1 MTALRLVFAGGD
13 YDRTRA
19 LADGTIRP
27 EGIDLIYVPLVPE
40 EIFWRMLQYQD
51 FDVSE
56 LSMSAYITLTARGEC
71 PFVAIPAF
79 LSRTF
84 RHGCIFI
91 NADAGIR
98 EPADLKGKRIGVPDY
113 HMTAALW
120 IRGMLQHEY
129 GVAAADVEWLQGG
142 MQEPGRKERVELH
155 LPPSIRL
162 QEIGPDQT
170 LDAMLVAGEID
181 AVIGARMPL
190 SFVRGD
196 PRVKRLF
203 PDYKAA
209 ERAYFEKTG
218 FFPIMHAVAFK
229 RALYEEHPWAAQNLM
244 KALEASKRLALELAY
259 DFNALRYTLPWL
271 IPDLEETMRIMG
283 ADPWPYGIDA
293 NRAALEA
300 MCQYAQE
307 QGLTERRVAVEELFA
322 PNTRESFH
330 V

>member
-1 MTALRLVFAGGD
+1 MSTLRLVFAGGD

-19 LADGTIRP
+19 LAEGTIRP
-27 EGIDLIYVPLVPE
+27 EGIDLVYLPLVPE

-56 LSMSAYITLTARGEC
+56 LSMSAYITLVARGDC

-84 RHGCIFI
+84 RHGCIFV
-91 NADAGIR
+91 NAAAGIR
-98 EPADLKGKRIGVPDY
+98 EPADLRGKRVGVPDY

-120 IRGMLQHEY
+120 IRGMLEHEY
-129 GVAAADVEWLQGG
+129 GVRAADVEWLQGG
-142 MQEPGRKERVELH
+142 LQEPGRRERVEYH
-155 LPPSIRL
+155 LPPSIRVRA
-162 QEIGPDQT
+162 IGPDQT

-181 AVIGARMPL
+181 AVVGARMPL

-196 PRVKRLF
+196 PRVQRLF

-209 ERAYFEKTG
+209 EREYFRRTRH
-218 FFPIMHAVAFK
+218 FPIMHCVVL
-229 RALYEEHPWAAQNLM
+229 RRRLYEEHPWVAANLM

-259 DFNALRYTLPWL
+259 DYNALRYTLPWL
-271 IPDLEETMRIMG
+271 IPDLEDTMREMG
-283 ADPWPYGIDA
+283 PDPWPYGIAA
-293 NRAALEA
+293 NQATLEA

-307 QGLTERRVAVEELFA
+307 QGLTARRVAVDELFA
-322 PNTRESFH
+322 PNTREGFH

>member
-1 MTALRLVFAGGD
+1 MADLRLVFAGGD

-19 LADGTIRP
+19 LADATIRP
-27 EGIDLIYVPLVPE
+27 EGIDLVYLPLVPE

-56 LSMSAYITLTARGEC
+56 LSMSAFITLTARHEC

-84 RHGCIFI
+84 RHGCIFL
-91 NADAGIR
+91 NADAGIQA
-98 EPADLKGKRIGVPDY
+98 PGDLKGKRIGVPDY

-129 GVAAADVEWLQGG
+129 GVAASDAEWYQGG
-142 MQEPGRKERVELH
+142 LQEPGRKERVELH
-155 LPPSIRL
+155 LPSHIHL
-162 QEIGPDQT
+162 QEIGPEQT

-190 SFVRGD
+190 SFVHGHPKVR
-196 PRVKRLF
+196 RLF

-209 ERAYFEKTG
+209 ERAYFEKTRL
-218 FFPIMHAVAFK
+218 FPIMHCVALK
-229 RALYEEHPWAAQNLM
+229 RALYEQHPWVAQNLM
-244 KALEASKRLALELAY
+244 KALDASKRLAVELAY

-271 IPDLEETMRIMG
+271 IPDLEETVRVMG

-293 NRAALEA
+293 NRPALEA

-307 QGLTERRVAVEELFA
+307 QGLTERRVTVDELFA
-322 PNTRESFH
+322 PNTHHSFA